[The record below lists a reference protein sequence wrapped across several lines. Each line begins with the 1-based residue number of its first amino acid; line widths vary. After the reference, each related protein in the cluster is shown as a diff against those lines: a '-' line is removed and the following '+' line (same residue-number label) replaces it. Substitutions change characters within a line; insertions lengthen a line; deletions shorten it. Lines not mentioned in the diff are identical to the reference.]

1 MDSKLDFV
9 DFTEELA
16 TTLTTPAGGAAS
28 SALGAMAA
36 ALGQK
41 VCTIT
46 TGKPQYAEVQ
56 QEIDILSEMLDG
68 KRCELLELYD
78 ADVKSTAP
86 LFGVFST
93 PKESPHR
100 TDTMQPILLEA
111 CEPQRKIM
119 KTISELIDIL
129 QRLQGIGSKLA
140 QTDVGVAAS
149 FARAALEGAALNIY
163 VNASLLEDSEKAN
176 ELCEEADGLV
186 EIYTTRAE
194 RVVHDVSAKLRA

>member
-1 MDSKLDFV
+1 MDGKLNFV
-9 DFTEELA
+9 NFTEELA
-16 TTLTTPAGGAAS
+16 NNMTTPAGGAAS

-46 TGKPQYAEVQ
+46 TGKPQYADVQ
-56 QEIDILSEMLDG
+56 QEIDILAEMLEE
-68 KRCELLELYD
+68 KRHRLLEYYD
-78 ADVKSTAP
+78 ADIKATAP

-93 PKESPHR
+93 PKDAPR
-100 TDTMQPILLEA
+100 RADAMQPILLAA

-119 KTISELIDIL
+119 KELSELIDIL

-140 QTDVGVAAS
+140 QTDAGVAAS

-163 VNASLLEDSEKAN
+163 VNASLLEDEEKAN
-176 ELCEEADGLV
+176 ELCQEADGIIEV
-186 EIYTTRAE
+186 YTTRSE
-194 RVVHDVSAKLRA
+194 RVIHDVSATLRA